1 MGEKET
7 RDLQEIRVL
16 RNDFLRLRNSG
27 EIEKLGKQCANCK
40 TCENIEYHHI
50 VPLKLGGT
58 NNISNIVPLC
68 HACHEAA
75 HQGRYM
81 LNYRDNP
88 KAGGRPNKVVLTE
101 ETEMIFWRFY
111 KQEIGAKEL
120 FSLLGLKNKVTRSVK
135 EIPAYIEFLRKHNL
149 EHRKNLV
156 DYHES
161 LLFRGRG

>member
-1 MGEKET
+1 MGKEET

-27 EIEKLGKQCANCK
+27 ELGKQCANCK

-75 HQGRYM
+75 HQGRHM

-111 KQEIGAKEL
+111 KQEIGAKEM
-120 FSLLGLKNKVTRSVK
+120 FSLLGVKHKGTRGVK
-135 EIPAYIEFLRKHNL
+135 DIPAYIEFLRKHNL